1 MSILDDIL
9 ATKEQEVLRL
19 RDSVSYEDFRVI
31 IDAMPA
37 PRSLAQALRNKKHV
51 GLIAE
56 IKKASPSKG
65 IISTDFQPIRQAQA
79 YQQGGADAISVL
91 TDETY
96 FQGSTAVLQQVA
108 QVAEIPIL
116 RKDFIIDEW
125 QVYESRAIGAD
136 AILLIA
142 SALPDDK
149 LTTLYALSM
158 QLGMDVLLEVHS
170 IEELQ
175 RVLPISPCIIGIN
188 NRDLRTFQVDLQQTV
203 AIAALVPPTTVLV
216 SESGLTRNEDIVI
229 VKQAGAHAVLVGESL
244 MRSGIA
250 GAALAIKELLYGS
263 SL

>member
-9 ATKEQEVLRL
+9 TTKKLEVLRL
-19 RDSVSYEDFRVI
+19 RDTVSYEDFRHA

-37 PRSLAQALRNKKHV
+37 PRSLAQALRNKKPLA
-51 GLIAE
+51 LIAE

-65 IISTDFQPIRQAQA
+65 IISADFNPVQQALA
-79 YQQGGADAISVL
+79 YQQGGADAMSVL

-96 FQGSTAVLQQVA
+96 FQGSTVVLQQVA
-108 QVAEIPIL
+108 QIAEIPIL

-142 SALPDDK
+142 AALPDDK
-149 LTTLYALSM
+149 LATLYALSLE
-158 QLGMDVLLEVHS
+158 LGMDVLLEVHS
-170 IEELQ
+170 QEELQ
-175 RVLPISPCIIGIN
+175 RVLPIDPHIIGIN

-203 AIAALVPPTTVLV
+203 AIAASVPPTTVLV
-216 SESGLTRNEDIVI
+216 SESGLMRHGDIVT
-229 VKQAGAHAVLVGESL
+229 VKEAGAHAVLVGESL

-250 GAALAIKELLYGS
+250 GAPLAIKELLYGS